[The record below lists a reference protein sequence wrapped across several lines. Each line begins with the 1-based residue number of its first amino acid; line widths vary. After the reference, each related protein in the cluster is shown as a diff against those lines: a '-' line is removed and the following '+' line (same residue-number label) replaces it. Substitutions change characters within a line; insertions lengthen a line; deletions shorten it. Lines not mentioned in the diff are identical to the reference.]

1 MTFTSLFIQRPVLSS
16 IINALIVIWGM
27 LSLNHITFREYPF
40 IEVPIL
46 SVEARYPNAS
56 AETVESTV
64 TQPLEDALSKVE
76 GLEAMASET
85 RYENVT
91 INLQL
96 KEGSSLDRGMILVRD
111 ALSLARNQLPKDVK
125 EPTVKR
131 NADRDTGP
139 PFMAIMVQSTKRSQG
154 ELYHL
159 SQTSIRNVLQ
169 SIKGVSNV
177 QIWGNPYTMMV
188 TIDPKKMNALGINID
203 DITKAFEYNNL
214 SFPAGQFKDA
224 VPVVLD
230 LSVSTPEEFEKI
242 VIKQHTSSPVL
253 LSHVATIQLKDD
265 YRTFRMRKGDNEAT
279 ILSLSCASDANALD
293 VSDAVKHELVHLQ
306 KTVPDDVTLT
316 LELDQAD
323 FIRESLGNVKQ
334 SIIEAIILVMVII
347 FIFLRNIRASFI
359 PIITIPI
366 ALLGVITFLYA
377 FGYTLNTTTL
387 LALVLAVGLVV
398 DDAIVVLENI
408 YRHIEEGLT
417 PLMAAKKGSA
427 EIGFAILA
435 MTVTLAS
442 VFIPIAFLNG
452 FTGKLLVEFA
462 VTLSGAVL
470 ISGITA
476 ITLSPMMCARLLKK
490 NDTQYFPKIDVFLG
504 KIHKNYESC
513 LTWIAPHMKWMA
525 GGAALLILGNIWLAT
540 SLPGELTPK
549 EDRGFIWIFSPFFP
563 GHNLDTQE
571 AWMKKI
577 EERVKKIEG
586 VASRLT
592 FVGHWGG
599 TVVLNLDPMSKRKQT
614 ASEMATML
622 QQVYEDFPTVDVYVS
637 SWDNGLQ
644 DLSIVNV
651 HGQFGAAIKT
661 IGTYADLEKT
671 MQGFMG
677 KVMASNAYQEAFSSL
692 RLNYPSLKIH
702 VDEYTMA
709 QLGLSPSLAA
719 KTIEAFF
726 SGLRHY
732 QFEKDTTRYDIT
744 IKPESSPESLNE
756 IYIRLPGLENGGS
769 SKNRLISLGTCARI
783 EPISVPKELTHYN
796 QMRSS
801 IFNMTMREGESI
813 SKGMEAFGKLQ
824 EQNLS
829 KDLRTEWVG
838 SAKMYLDSSSELVV
852 LLILGLVFIY
862 AVLAIQFESFLDPLI
877 ILLTV
882 PLAAFGALFFLF
894 IFGQSMNI
902 FTKVGL
908 LTLIGLIT
916 KHGILLVEFANQKR
930 EQGFSIK
937 EAAMKAAHLRLRPIL
952 MTTFA
957 MVIGSFPLVFSSGAG
972 SESRRAIGLT
982 LVGGLSVGTFLT
994 LTMIPFAYVVFKGL
1008 MEKNQKQGNK
1018 TG

>member
-1 MTFTSLFIQRPVLSS
+1 MKFTALFIQRPVLST
-16 IINALIVIWGM
+16 IINALIVVLGM
-27 LSLNHITFREYPF
+27 LSLQHITFREYPH

-76 GLEAMASET
+76 GLDAMASET
-85 RYENVT
+85 RYESVT

-111 ALSLARNQLPKDVK
+111 ALSSARNQLPKDVK

-131 NADRDTGP
+131 NADRDSGP

-154 ELYHL
+154 DLYHL
-159 SQTSIRNVLQ
+159 AQTSLRNVLQ

-188 TIDPKKMNALGINID
+188 DLDPKKMYALGINVD
-203 DITKAFEYNNL
+203 DITKAFEQNNL
-214 SFPAGQFKDA
+214 SFPAGRFKDA
-224 VPVVLD
+224 IPVVLD
-230 LSVSTPEEFEKI
+230 LSVKTPEDFENI
-242 VIKQHTSSPVL
+242 IIKPRPHTPIL
-253 LSHVATIQLKDD
+253 LSHVATVTLKDD
-265 YRTFRMRKGDNEAT
+265 TRTFRMRKGDDSAT

-293 VSDAVKHELVHLQ
+293 VSDAVKRELYHLQ
-306 KTVPDDVTLT
+306 RTAPDDVTLT

-323 FIRESLGNVKQ
+323 FIRESLSNVKH
-334 SIIEAIILVMVII
+334 SIIEAIVLVMIII
-347 FIFLRNIRASFI
+347 FIFLRNIRASVI
-359 PIITIPI
+359 PIVTIPI
-366 ALLGVITFLYA
+366 ALLGVVTFLYA

-408 YRHIEEGLT
+408 YRHIEEGMT

-435 MTVTLAS
+435 MTITLAS
-442 VFIPIAFLNG
+442 VFVPIAFLQG

-470 ISGITA
+470 ISGVTA

-490 NDTQYFPKIDVFLG
+490 NDTHYFPKIDGVLET
-504 KIHKNYESC
+504 IHKKYEAF
-513 LTWIAPHMKWMA
+513 LHWIAPHTKWMI
-525 GGAALLILGNIWLAT
+525 GGAVVLILSNIWLAT
-540 SLPGELTPK
+540 SLPGEMTPK
-549 EDRGFIWIFSPFFP
+549 EDRGFIWIYSPFFP

-571 AWMKKI
+571 TWMKKI
-577 EERVKKIEG
+577 EERVKNVEG

-599 TVVLNLDPMSKRKQT
+599 TVVLNLEPMSKRKKT
-614 ASEMATML
+614 AADMALML
-622 QQVYEDFPTVDVYVS
+622 QQIYGDFPTVDVYVS

-644 DLSIVNV
+644 DLSIVGV

-661 IGTYADLEKT
+661 IDSYANLEKT

-692 RLNYPSLKIH
+692 RLNYPSLKIY
-702 VDEYTMA
+702 VDEYTIA
-709 QLGLSPSLAA
+709 QLAIPPSLVA
-719 KTIEAFF
+719 KTIETFF

-732 QFEKDTTRYDIT
+732 QFDKDTARYDIT
-744 IKPESSPESLNE
+744 LQPQNSPEHLSEMYINLPSLEKN
-756 IYIRLPGLENGGS
+756 GS
-769 SKNRLISLGTCARI
+769 SKNRLISLSTLARM
-783 EPISVPKELTHYN
+783 ENISVPKELTHYN
-796 QMRSS
+796 QMRST

-813 SKGMEAFGKLQ
+813 SKGMEAFEKLKD
-824 EQNLS
+824 QNLP

-838 SAKMYLDSSSELVV
+838 SAKMYLDSSSELII
-852 LLILGLVFIY
+852 LLVLGLVFIY
-862 AVLAIQFESFLDPLI
+862 AVLAIQFESFLDPFI

-916 KHGILLVEFANQKR
+916 KHGILLVEFANQQR
-930 EQGFSIK
+930 EKGFSIQ
-937 EAAMKAAHLRLRPIL
+937 ESAMKAAHLRLRPIL
-952 MTTFA
+952 MTTCA
-957 MVIGSFPLVFSSGAG
+957 MVIGSIPLVFSTGAG

-982 LVGGLSVGTFLT
+982 LVGGLSVGTILT
-994 LTMIPFAYVVFKGL
+994 LTLIPFAYVMLKGL
-1008 MEKNQKQGNK
+1008 RERHH
-1018 TG
+1018 

>member
-1 MTFTSLFIQRPVLSS
+1 MKFTAIFIQRPVLSS
-16 IINALIVIWGM
+16 IINALIVVLGF
-27 LSLNHITFREYPF
+27 LSFDHITFREYPH

-56 AETVESTV
+56 AETVEATV
-64 TQPLEDALSKVE
+64 TQTLEDALSKVE
-76 GLEAMASET
+76 GLDAMASET

-96 KEGSSLDRGMILVRD
+96 KEGSSIDRGMILVRD
-111 ALSLARNQLPKDVK
+111 ALSSARNQLPKDVK

-131 NADRDTGP
+131 NADRDSGP

-159 SQTSIRNVLQ
+159 AQTSLRNILQ

-188 TIDPKKMNALGINID
+188 TLDPQKMYALGINID
-203 DITKAFEYNNL
+203 DITRAFEENNI
-214 SFPAGQFKDA
+214 SFPVGRFNDA
-224 VPVVLD
+224 IPVVMD
-230 LSVSTPEEFEKI
+230 LRVSTPEEFENV
-242 VIKQHTSSPVL
+242 VIKKRTPSPIL
-253 LSHVATIQLKDD
+253 LSHVATIKLQDD
-265 YRTFRMRKGDNEAT
+265 YRTFRMRKEKDEAT

-293 VSDAVKHELVHLQ
+293 VSDAVKRELIMLQ
-306 KTVPDDVTLT
+306 KAVPNDVTLS

-334 SIIEAIILVMVII
+334 SIVEAIFLVMMII
-347 FIFLRNIRASFI
+347 FIFLRNIRASLI

-408 YRHIEEGLT
+408 YRHMEEGMT

-442 VFIPIAFLNG
+442 VFIPIAFLQG

-470 ISGITA
+470 ISGVTA

-490 NDTQYFPKIDVFLG
+490 NDTQYFPKIDVVLEN
-504 KIHKNYESC
+504 IHKKYESVLKW
-513 LTWIAPHMKWMA
+513 LTPHKKAMAAMA
-525 GGAALLILGNIWLAT
+525 GLLVMSNVWLST
-540 SLPGELTPK
+540 SLPGEMTPK

-563 GHNLDTQE
+563 GHDLDTQE
-571 AWMKKI
+571 TWMKKI
-577 EERVKKIEG
+577 EERVKNVEG
-586 VASRLT
+586 IASRLT

-599 TVVLNLDPMSKRKQT
+599 TVVLNLEPISKRKQS
-614 ASEMATML
+614 AAHMALMIQGL
-622 QQVYEDFPTVDVYVS
+622 YADFPTVDVYVS

-644 DLSIVNV
+644 DLSITNV
-651 HGQFGAAIKT
+651 HGQFGVAVKT
-661 IGTYADLEKT
+661 IGSYADLEKT

-677 KVMASNAYQEAFSSL
+677 KVMASNVYQEAFSSL
-692 RLNYPSLKIH
+692 RLNYPSFNIEI
-702 VDEYTMA
+702 DNYTMA
-709 QLGLSPSLAA
+709 QLGLSPILVA
-719 KTIEAFF
+719 KTIETFF

-732 QFEKDTTRYDIT
+732 QFDKDTTRYDIT
-744 IKPESSPESLNE
+744 LQTNTTPKHLSE
-756 IYIRLPGLENGGS
+756 IYINLPP
-769 SKNRLISLGTCARI
+769 SKNGSLQQRLISLSTLAKM

-801 IFNMTMREGESI
+801 IFNMTMKEGESM
-813 SKGMEAFGKLQ
+813 SKGMAAFDIFK
-824 EQNLS
+824 EQHLS

-838 SAKMYLDSSSELVV
+838 SAKMYLESSNEMII

-862 AVLAIQFESFLDPLI
+862 AVLAIQFESFLDPFI

-916 KHGILLVEFANQKR
+916 KHGILLVEFANQQR
-930 EQGFSIK
+930 EQGLSIK
-937 EAAMKAAHLRLRPIL
+937 ESAMKAAHLRLRPIL
-952 MTTFA
+952 MTTCA
-957 MVIGSFPLVFSSGAG
+957 MVIGSLPLVFSSGAG
-972 SESRRAIGLT
+972 SESRRAVGLT
-982 LVGGLSVGTFLT
+982 LVGGLGVGTILT
-994 LTMIPFAYVVFKGL
+994 LTLIPFAYVALKGL
-1008 MEKNQKQGNK
+1008 KKERIE
-1018 TG
+1018 